1 MKVKANGIEIEL
13 EDTGGEGR
21 PVVLLIMG
29 LNMQLI
35 AWPDNFVKGLVAAGF
50 RVVRFDNRDAGLST
64 QFDDAG
70 TRNLLWQGLR
80 YRFGLPVQSAYGL
93 QDMANDAIGVLDALG
108 IRRAHVLGASMGGM
122 IAQRVAAT
130 VPERVTS
137 LVSLMSSSGAR
148 GLPGPRSDV
157 VALMMRRP
165 VKRDEASLVA
175 HSMRLVRL
183 IAGPFYP
190 PDEAVLRERPA
201 DHRIAGLGI
210 GCNPVGTARQHLGC
224 PGETPGAQIGTVC
237 HAQHHRPIVGGI
249 AGHHHQFVRSCSE
262 AHRGKVVAHARRRL
276 LLKLGRQG
284 AVDRPQAAQGGHGQ
298 GAGEGALARL
308 QKAEAVGRCGF
319 VEAAA
324 TRQGRVD
331 EGKRGFPGGQ
341 AVIEFL
347 SHRFAV
353 PCDGRKRKCL
363 G

>member
-35 AWPDNFVKGLVAAGF
+35 AWPDNFVKGLVGAGF

-70 TRNLLWQGLR
+70 TRNLLWQGIR

-108 IRRAHVLGASMGGM
+108 IRRAHVFGASMGGM

-130 VPERVTS
+130 VPDRVTS

-165 VKRDEASLVA
+165 AKRDEASLVA

-190 PDEAVLRERPA
+190 PDEADLRERLTRAMRRAYRPEGLMRQIAAVAA
-201 DHRIAGLGI
+201 DTDRAKLLTRITSLTLVVHGDVDPLVPIACGQDTVRRI
-210 GCNPVGTARQHLGC
+210 
-224 PGETPGAQIGTVC
+224 PGAQFVAIPGM
-237 HAQHHRPIVGGI
+237 
-249 AGHHHQFVRSCSE
+249 GHDLTPQLSDVLLPQVVPFLKAAEKSRS
-262 AHRGKVVAHARRRL
+262 A
-276 LLKLGRQG
+276 
-284 AVDRPQAAQGGHGQ
+284 
-298 GAGEGALARL
+298 
-308 QKAEAVGRCGF
+308 
-319 VEAAA
+319 
-324 TRQGRVD
+324 
-331 EGKRGFPGGQ
+331 
-341 AVIEFL
+341 
-347 SHRFAV
+347 
-353 PCDGRKRKCL
+353 
-363 G
+363 

>member
-1 MKVKANGIEIEL
+1 MKVQANGIEIEV
-13 EDTGGEGR
+13 EDTGGAGR

-35 AWPDNFVKGLVAAGF
+35 AWPDNFVTGLVRAGF

-64 QFDDAG
+64 QLDEAG

-130 VPERVTS
+130 TPERVTS

-148 GLPGPRSDV
+148 GRPGPRSDV

-165 VKRDEASLVA
+165 AKRDEASLVA

-190 PDEAVLRERPA
+190 PDEAALRERLTLAMRRAYRPQGLMRQIAAVAA
-201 DHRIAGLGI
+201 DTGRAKLLARITSPTLVIHGDVDPLVPIACGQDTVRRIAG
-210 GCNPVGTARQHLGC
+210 A
-224 PGETPGAQIGTVC
+224 
-237 HAQHHRPIVGGI
+237 
-249 AGHHHQFVRSCSE
+249 QFVAIPGMGHDLTPQLTE
-262 AHRGKVVAHARRRL
+262 IL
-276 LLKLGRQG
+276 LPQMVPFLK
-284 AVDRPQAAQGGHGQ
+284 AAEKSRT
-298 GAGEGALARL
+298 A
-308 QKAEAVGRCGF
+308 
-319 VEAAA
+319 
-324 TRQGRVD
+324 
-331 EGKRGFPGGQ
+331 
-341 AVIEFL
+341 
-347 SHRFAV
+347 
-353 PCDGRKRKCL
+353 
-363 G
+363 

>member
-1 MKVKANGIEIEL
+1 MKVRANGIDIEL

-64 QFDDAG
+64 QFDEAG

-80 YRFGLPVQSAYGL
+80 YRIGLPVQSAYGL

-190 PDEAVLRERPA
+190 PDEAALRERLTRAMRRAYRPEGLMRQIAAVAA
-201 DHRIAGLGI
+201 DTDRAKLLPRITSPTLVVHGDVDPLVPIACGQDTVRRI
-210 GCNPVGTARQHLGC
+210 
-224 PGETPGAQIGTVC
+224 PGAQFVAIPGM
-237 HAQHHRPIVGGI
+237 
-249 AGHHHQFVRSCSE
+249 GHDLTPQLSDILLPQVLPFLKTAEKSRS
-262 AHRGKVVAHARRRL
+262 A
-276 LLKLGRQG
+276 
-284 AVDRPQAAQGGHGQ
+284 
-298 GAGEGALARL
+298 
-308 QKAEAVGRCGF
+308 
-319 VEAAA
+319 
-324 TRQGRVD
+324 
-331 EGKRGFPGGQ
+331 
-341 AVIEFL
+341 
-347 SHRFAV
+347 
-353 PCDGRKRKCL
+353 
-363 G
+363 

>member
-1 MKVKANGIEIEL
+1 MKVEANGIEIEL

-64 QFDDAG
+64 QLDDAG

-130 VPERVTS
+130 VPDRVTS
-137 LVSLMSSSGAR
+137 LISLMSSSGAR

-165 VKRDEASLVA
+165 LKRDEASLVA

-183 IAGPFYP
+183 IAGPCYP
-190 PDEAVLRERPA
+190 PDEAALRERLTQAMRRAYRPQGLMRQIAAVAA
-201 DHRIAGLGI
+201 DTERAKLLPRITSPTLVVHGDVDPLVPIACGQDTVRRI
-210 GCNPVGTARQHLGC
+210 H
-224 PGETPGAQIGTVC
+224 GAQFVAIPGM
-237 HAQHHRPIVGGI
+237 
-249 AGHHHQFVRSCSE
+249 GHDLTPQLSDMLLPQMVPFLKAAEKSRS
-262 AHRGKVVAHARRRL
+262 A
-276 LLKLGRQG
+276 
-284 AVDRPQAAQGGHGQ
+284 
-298 GAGEGALARL
+298 
-308 QKAEAVGRCGF
+308 
-319 VEAAA
+319 
-324 TRQGRVD
+324 
-331 EGKRGFPGGQ
+331 
-341 AVIEFL
+341 
-347 SHRFAV
+347 
-353 PCDGRKRKCL
+353 
-363 G
+363 

>member
-1 MKVKANGIEIEL
+1 MKVQANGIEIEV
-13 EDTGGEGR
+13 EDTGGAGR

-29 LNMQLI
+29 LNMQLT
-35 AWPDNFVKGLVAAGF
+35 AWPDNFVAGLVRAGF

-64 QFDDAG
+64 QLDEAG

-190 PDEAVLRERPA
+190 PDEAALRERLTQAMRRAYRPQGLMRQIAAVAA
-201 DHRIAGLGI
+201 DTGRAKLLARITSPTLVIHGDVDPLVPIACGQDTVRRIAG
-210 GCNPVGTARQHLGC
+210 A
-224 PGETPGAQIGTVC
+224 
-237 HAQHHRPIVGGI
+237 
-249 AGHHHQFVRSCSE
+249 QFVAIPGMGHDLTPQLTE
-262 AHRGKVVAHARRRL
+262 IL
-276 LLKLGRQG
+276 LPQMVPFLK
-284 AVDRPQAAQGGHGQ
+284 AAEKSRPA
-298 GAGEGALARL
+298 
-308 QKAEAVGRCGF
+308 
-319 VEAAA
+319 
-324 TRQGRVD
+324 
-331 EGKRGFPGGQ
+331 
-341 AVIEFL
+341 
-347 SHRFAV
+347 
-353 PCDGRKRKCL
+353 
-363 G
+363 

>member
-1 MKVKANGIEIEL
+1 
-13 EDTGGEGR
+13 
-21 PVVLLIMG
+21 MG

-64 QFDDAG
+64 QFDEAG

-80 YRFGLPVQSAYGL
+80 YRVGLPVRSAYGL

-130 VPERVTS
+130 VPDRVTS

-148 GLPGPRSDV
+148 GLPGPRGDV

-190 PDEAVLRERPA
+190 PEESALRERLTRAMRRAYRPEGLMRQIAAVAA
-201 DHRIAGLGI
+201 DTDRAKLLARITSPTLVVHGDVDPLVPIACGQDTVRRI
-210 GCNPVGTARQHLGC
+210 
-224 PGETPGAQIGTVC
+224 PGAQFVAIPGM
-237 HAQHHRPIVGGI
+237 
-249 AGHHHQFVRSCSE
+249 GHDLTPQLSDILLPQVVPFLKAAEKSRS
-262 AHRGKVVAHARRRL
+262 A
-276 LLKLGRQG
+276 
-284 AVDRPQAAQGGHGQ
+284 
-298 GAGEGALARL
+298 
-308 QKAEAVGRCGF
+308 
-319 VEAAA
+319 
-324 TRQGRVD
+324 
-331 EGKRGFPGGQ
+331 
-341 AVIEFL
+341 
-347 SHRFAV
+347 
-353 PCDGRKRKCL
+353 
-363 G
+363 

>member
-1 MKVKANGIEIEL
+1 MKVQANGIEIEV
-13 EDTGGEGR
+13 EDTGGAGR

-64 QFDDAG
+64 QLDEAG

-108 IRRAHVLGASMGGM
+108 IRHAHVLGASMGGM

-148 GLPGPRSDV
+148 GLPGPRGDV

-190 PDEAVLRERPA
+190 PDEAALRERLTLAMRRAYRPQGLMRQIAAVAA
-201 DHRIAGLGI
+201 DAGRAKLLARITSPTLVIHGDVDPLVPIACGQDTVRRIAG
-210 GCNPVGTARQHLGC
+210 A
-224 PGETPGAQIGTVC
+224 
-237 HAQHHRPIVGGI
+237 
-249 AGHHHQFVRSCSE
+249 QFVAIPGMGHDLTPQLTE
-262 AHRGKVVAHARRRL
+262 IL
-276 LLKLGRQG
+276 LPQMVPFL
-284 AVDRPQAAQGGHGQ
+284 QAAQ
-298 GAGEGALARL
+298 
-308 QKAEAVGRCGF
+308 KPP
-319 VEAAA
+319 
-324 TRQGRVD
+324 TT
-331 EGKRGFPGGQ
+331 
-341 AVIEFL
+341 
-347 SHRFAV
+347 
-353 PCDGRKRKCL
+353 
-363 G
+363 

>member
-1 MKVKANGIEIEL
+1 MKVKANGIEIEV

-35 AWPDNFVKGLVAAGF
+35 AWPDNFVTGLVRAGF

-64 QFDDAG
+64 QLDEAG

-148 GLPGPRSDV
+148 GLPGPRGDV

-190 PDEAVLRERPA
+190 PDEAALRARLTTAIRRAYRPRGLMRQIAAVAADSGRERLLA
-201 DHRIAGLGI
+201 RIACPTLVLHGDADPLLPVACGLD
-210 GCNPVGTARQHLGC
+210 TARRI
-224 PGETPGAQIGTVC
+224 PGARFVPLAGVGHDLTPQI
-237 HAQHHRPIVGGI
+237 AQI
-249 AGHHHQFVRSCSE
+249 
-262 AHRGKVVAHARRRL
+262 L
-276 LLKLGRQG
+276 LPQMVPFL
-284 AVDRPQAAQGGHGQ
+284 QAA
-298 GAGEGALARL
+298 
-308 QKAEAVGRCGF
+308 
-319 VEAAA
+319 
-324 TRQGRVD
+324 
-331 EGKRGFPGGQ
+331 
-341 AVIEFL
+341 
-347 SHRFAV
+347 
-353 PCDGRKRKCL
+353 
-363 G
+363 

>member
-1 MKVKANGIEIEL
+1 MKVEANGIEIEL

-64 QFDDAG
+64 RFDDAG

-130 VPERVTS
+130 VPDRVTS

-148 GLPGPRSDV
+148 GLPGPRTDV

-165 VKRDEASLVA
+165 AKRDEASLVA

-190 PDEAVLRERPA
+190 PEEADLRERLTRAMRRAYRPEGLMRQIAAVAA
-201 DHRIAGLGI
+201 DTDRAALLARITSPTLVVHGDVDPLVPIACGQDTVRRI
-210 GCNPVGTARQHLGC
+210 
-224 PGETPGAQIGTVC
+224 PGAQF
-237 HAQHHRPIVGGI
+237 I
-249 AGHHHQFVRSCSE
+249 AIPGMGHDLTPQLSDILLPQVLPFLKSAEKSRS
-262 AHRGKVVAHARRRL
+262 A
-276 LLKLGRQG
+276 
-284 AVDRPQAAQGGHGQ
+284 
-298 GAGEGALARL
+298 
-308 QKAEAVGRCGF
+308 
-319 VEAAA
+319 
-324 TRQGRVD
+324 
-331 EGKRGFPGGQ
+331 
-341 AVIEFL
+341 
-347 SHRFAV
+347 
-353 PCDGRKRKCL
+353 
-363 G
+363 

>member
-1 MKVKANGIEIEL
+1 MKVQANGIDIEV

-50 RVVRFDNRDAGLST
+50 RVLRFDNRDAGLST

-80 YRFGLPVQSAYGL
+80 HRIGLPVQTAYSL
-93 QDMANDAIGVLDALG
+93 QDMAEDAVGVLDALG
-108 IRRAHVLGASMGGM
+108 IDRAHVVGASMGGM

-130 VPERVTS
+130 SPERVSS

-165 VKRDEASLVA
+165 SGHDEASLVA

-190 PDEAVLRERPA
+190 PDEAALRERLTRALRRAYRPRGLLRQITAVAA
-201 DHRIAGLGI
+201 DTERAKLLAQIRCPTLVLHGDVDPLVPIACGQDTVRRIAG
-210 GCNPVGTARQHLGC
+210 ARFIAI
-224 PGETPGAQIGTVC
+224 PGMGHDLTPQI
-237 HAQHHRPIVGGI
+237 A
-249 AGHHHQFVRSCSE
+249 
-262 AHRGKVVAHARRRL
+262 
-276 LLKLGRQG
+276 
-284 AVDRPQAAQGGHGQ
+284 
-298 GAGEGALARL
+298 
-308 QKAEAVGRCGF
+308 
-319 VEAAA
+319 
-324 TRQGRVD
+324 
-331 EGKRGFPGGQ
+331 
-341 AVIEFL
+341 EFL
-347 SHRFAV
+347 LPQMV
-353 PCDGRKRKCL
+353 PFLKTAETKRSA
-363 G
+363 

>member
-1 MKVKANGIEIEL
+1 MKIRANGIDIEI
-13 EDTGGEGR
+13 EDTGGTGR

-35 AWPDNFVKGLVAAGF
+35 AWPDNFVKGLVGAGF

-64 QFDDAG
+64 QFDEAG
-70 TRNLLWQGLR
+70 TRNLVWQGLR

-93 QDMANDAIGVLDALG
+93 QDMANDTIGVLDALG

-122 IAQRVAAT
+122 VAQRVAAT

-190 PDEAVLRERPA
+190 PDEAALRERLTHAMRRAYRPEGLMRQIAAVAA
-201 DHRIAGLGI
+201 DTDRPKLLARITSPTLVVHGDVDPLVPIACGQDTVRRI
-210 GCNPVGTARQHLGC
+210 
-224 PGETPGAQIGTVC
+224 PGAQFVAIPGM
-237 HAQHHRPIVGGI
+237 
-249 AGHHHQFVRSCSE
+249 GHDLTPQLSDVLLPHMLPFLRAAESSRS
-262 AHRGKVVAHARRRL
+262 A
-276 LLKLGRQG
+276 
-284 AVDRPQAAQGGHGQ
+284 
-298 GAGEGALARL
+298 
-308 QKAEAVGRCGF
+308 
-319 VEAAA
+319 
-324 TRQGRVD
+324 
-331 EGKRGFPGGQ
+331 
-341 AVIEFL
+341 
-347 SHRFAV
+347 
-353 PCDGRKRKCL
+353 
-363 G
+363 